1 MAKLTKEEFIAEVK
15 DAAGKLRKAHPELRK
30 GQAIFD
36 VIDSDIK
43 YLRVSRTTQQ
53 QYQIDCFYLD
63 DKIEDFL
70 DKCYEVYSMRYNQ
83 MNHNI

>member
-1 MAKLTKEEFIAEVK
+1 MIKLTKEEFVVEVK

-36 VIDSDIK
+36 VIDSNIK
-43 YLRVSRTTQQ
+43 YLRAARITQQ

-63 DKIEDFL
+63 NKIEDFL
-70 DKCYEVYSMRYNQ
+70 DKCYEVYSMQYNQ
-83 MNHNI
+83 INAN